1 MAARRSG
8 RATSSNS
15 FDSGISGLPR
25 LSKSAAIYGPNAAG
39 KTNLLKA
46 MHFVQQFVTSSASSP
61 PGNQVPYTPFIFSKT
76 TRAQPSEFVIAF
88 IERGIRYQYGFKL
101 NATRILEEWLFEY
114 VTNRGRLLFERV
126 YHAKTERYKWT
137 FSSFLKGQ
145 RSVWSETTRP
155 NALFLS
161 NASQLNSGQ
170 LLPVFQWFQR
180 RLVII
185 MPGSPLNPG
194 LTIQLLDKPDGKEKL
209 LPFLREADLGIA
221 DVHMD
226 REIVPG
232 TGALI
237 LPGAFIEQQPNSSP
251 SVVRITL
258 RHQGADDQ
266 SPLLP
271 LSEESSGTQILFAT
285 AGAWLNVFTNAEVL
299 LVDEIDTSLHPLLTH
314 FLIQKFHSDKTNPNN
329 AQLLFTTHN
338 TTLLDQKLF
347 RRDQIWFMEKGRDG
361 STKMFPLSDFKVRK
375 GEALDK
381 WYLKGR
387 YGALPLLDESVT

>member
-1 MAARRSG
+1 MP
-8 RATSSNS
+8 SSS
-15 FDSGISGLPR
+15 Q
-25 LSKSAAIYGPNAAG
+25 
-39 KTNLLKA
+39 
-46 MHFVQQFVTSSASSP
+46 MQASSIADSC
-61 PGNQVPYTPFIFSKT
+61 YRFFSG
-76 TRAQPSEFVIAF
+76 F
-88 IERGIRYQYGFKL
+88 RGASL
-101 NATRILEEWLFEY
+101 SLC
-114 VTNRGRLLFERV
+114 RG
-126 YHAKTERYKWT
+126 
-137 FSSFLKGQ
+137 
-145 RSVWSETTRP
+145 
-155 NALFLS
+155 
-161 NASQLNSGQ
+161 
-170 LLPVFQWFQR
+170 
-180 RLVII
+180 
-185 MPGSPLNPG
+185 
-194 LTIQLLDKPDGKEKL
+194 QLLDKPDGKEKL